1 MSTNADKIKF
11 QLESLGYQ
19 VSTSNGPARPGK
31 PMVELITFAYEI
43 ETGSLKG
50 QLVTIGIYPQDGNFP
65 EHPPHWVHVTPPI
78 DDGRG
83 GVTGRYQDSR
93 GREWLIMS
101 RPPEGIWDEL
111 PEKHMSYYISE
122 HLRRIWSTI

>member
-1 MSTNADKIKF
+1 
-11 QLESLGYQ
+11 
-19 VSTSNGPARPGK
+19 
-31 PMVELITFAYEI
+31 MVELITFDYEI

-83 GVTGRYQDSR
+83 GSTQKYRDR
-93 GREWLIMS
+93 RDREWLIMS
-101 RPPEGIWDEL
+101 RPPDDIWDQL
-111 PEKHMSYYISE
+111 PEKHMRYYISE
-122 HLRRIWSTI
+122 HLGRIWGTI